1 MICSMNDVGQC
12 WNNAPGESIWSSLKR
27 ETLIGRKRF
36 DRYVDA
42 VETVI
47 RWINIYTKRP
57 HSTIN
62 MLSPLDYEAQLH
74 NHAQEVTF

>member
-1 MICSMNDVGQC
+1 MEFLE
-12 WNNAPGESIWSSLKR
+12 AR
-27 ETLIGRKRF
+27 TLIGRKRF
-36 DRYVDA
+36 DSYVDA

-47 RWINIYTKRP
+47 SRINIYNTKRP

-62 MLSPLDYEAQLH
+62 MMSPLDYETQLH